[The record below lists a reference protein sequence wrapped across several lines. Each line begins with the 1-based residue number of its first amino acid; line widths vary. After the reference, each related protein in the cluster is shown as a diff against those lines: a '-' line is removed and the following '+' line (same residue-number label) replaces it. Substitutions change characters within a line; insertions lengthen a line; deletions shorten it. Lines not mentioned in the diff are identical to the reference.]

1 MPEGEGTYGNQVGR
15 PPKNKR
21 TFVIKRYKNGGY
33 YKQFENGVVDSIKK
47 PVAEKLI
54 ADKRAG
60 KANTGHYTVE
70 YVKMKGVQDPEK
82 VPRGEA
88 REKEIAQKQAQRKN
102 QSSGDAFKNRQNQV
116 KEVIATARKAN
127 TSGRIKTDS
136 NTKPPTRIKSKGGKA
151 GMLLGVLSAL
161 GIGASTTK
169 KSENKKAPT
178 KKRTSVP
185 PSKSEGSK
193 NVKAQMDSR
202 KAIQDRMQKDK
213 DSSPVDFKGNYPVY
227 RKDSAPAKDFR
238 ATYNKAKKEGKKT
251 FTWQGRKY
259 TTK

>member
-15 PPKNKR
+15 PPKKDPRKEFIPTKDLDKELKKRNKAPEYMANKR

-60 KANTGHYTVE
+60 KPNTKHYTVE
-70 YVKMKGVQDPEK
+70 YVKMKGVKDPKPTLQGQRREK
-82 VPRGEA
+82 VVE
-88 REKEIAQKQAQRKN
+88 
-102 QSSGDAFKNRQNQV
+102 
-116 KEVIATARKAN
+116 
-127 TSGRIKTDS
+127 RIKKKTTRKPDA
-136 NTKPPTRIKSKGGKA
+136 NNKPPTRVKFKGKGKA

-161 GIGASTTK
+161 GIGASTSKKTEKKETK
-169 KSENKKAPT
+169 KSVPT
-178 KKRTSVP
+178 KDTNKRLD
-185 PSKSEGSK
+185 SKE
-193 NVKAQMDSR
+193 AQR
-202 KAIQDRMQKDK
+202 KRMQKDK

>member
-1 MPEGEGTYGNQVGR
+1 MPEGEGTYGSQVGR
-15 PPKNKR
+15 PKKEFIPTKDLDTELKKRNKAPDYMANKR

-60 KANTGHYTVE
+60 KANTKHYTVE
-70 YVKMKGVQDPEK
+70 YVKMKGVKDPKPTLQGPRREK
-82 VPRGEA
+82 VVERI
-88 REKEIAQKQAQRKN
+88 KKKTTRKP
-102 QSSGDAFKNRQNQV
+102 D
-116 KEVIATARKAN
+116 AN
-127 TSGRIKTDS
+127 TPKA
-136 NTKPPTRIKSKGGKA
+136 PTRIKSKGGKA

-161 GIGASTTK
+161 GIGASTSK
-169 KSENKKAPT
+169 KSEKKDSPEKKMRGLVKPKIPT
-178 KKRTSVP
+178 KDTNKRLD
-185 PSKSEGSK
+185 SKE
-193 NVKAQMDSR
+193 
-202 KAIQDRMQKDK
+202 AIKDRMQKDK

-227 RKDSAPAKDFR
+227 RKGSSMAKSFR
-238 ATYNKAKKEGKKT
+238 KKYNEEKAKGSKT

>member
-1 MPEGEGTYGNQVGR
+1 MPQGEGTYGNQVGR
-15 PPKNKR
+15 PKKDPRKEYIPTKDLDKELKKRNKAPEYMANKR

-60 KANTGHYTVE
+60 KPNTKHYTVE
-70 YVKMKGVQDPEK
+70 YVKMKGVKDPKPALKGERREK
-82 VPRGEA
+82 VVE
-88 REKEIAQKQAQRKN
+88 
-102 QSSGDAFKNRQNQV
+102 
-116 KEVIATARKAN
+116 
-127 TSGRIKTDS
+127 RIKKKTTRKPDA
-136 NTKPPTRIKSKGGKA
+136 NNKPPTRMKFKGKGKA
-151 GMLLGVLSAL
+151 GMLLGALSAL
-161 GIGASTTK
+161 GIGASTSKKTEKKETK
-169 KSENKKAPT
+169 KSVPT
-178 KKRTSVP
+178 KDTNKRLD
-185 PSKSEGSK
+185 SKE
-193 NVKAQMDSR
+193 AQR
-202 KAIQDRMQKDK
+202 KRMQKDK

-227 RKDSAPAKDFR
+227 RKGSAPAKDFR

>member
-1 MPEGEGTYGNQVGR
+1 MPQGEGTYGSQVGR
-15 PPKNKR
+15 PKKEFIPTKDLDTELKKRNKAPDYMANKR

-60 KANTGHYTVE
+60 KANTKHYTVE
-70 YVKMKGVQDPEK
+70 YVKMKGVKDPKPALKGDRREK
-82 VPRGEA
+82 VVERI
-88 REKEIAQKQAQRKN
+88 KKKTTRKP
-102 QSSGDAFKNRQNQV
+102 D
-116 KEVIATARKAN
+116 AN
-127 TSGRIKTDS
+127 TPKA
-136 NTKPPTRIKSKGGKA
+136 PTRIKSKGGKA

-161 GIGASTTK
+161 GIGASTSK
-169 KSENKKAPT
+169 KSEKKDSPEKKMRGLVKPKIPT
-178 KKRTSVP
+178 KDTNKRLD
-185 PSKSEGSK
+185 SKE
-193 NVKAQMDSR
+193 
-202 KAIQDRMQKDK
+202 AIKDRMQKDK

-227 RKDSAPAKDFR
+227 RKGSSMAKSFR
-238 ATYNKAKKEGKKT
+238 KKYNEEKAKGSKT

>member
-1 MPEGEGTYGNQVGR
+1 MPQGKGTYGNQVGR
-15 PPKNKR
+15 PKKDPRKEYIPTKDLDKELKKRNKAPEYMANKR

-60 KANTGHYTVE
+60 KPNTKQYTVE
-70 YVKMKGVQDPEK
+70 YVKMKGVKDPKPALKGERREK
-82 VPRGEA
+82 VVE
-88 REKEIAQKQAQRKN
+88 
-102 QSSGDAFKNRQNQV
+102 
-116 KEVIATARKAN
+116 
-127 TSGRIKTDS
+127 RIKKKTTRKPDA
-136 NTKPPTRIKSKGGKA
+136 NNKPPTRIKFKGKGKA
-151 GMLLGVLSAL
+151 GMLLGALSAL
-161 GIGASTTK
+161 GIGASTSK
-169 KSENKKAPT
+169 KTEKKEPT
-178 KKRTSVP
+178 KKPTRVP
-185 PSKSEGSK
+185 PSKSEGSR
-193 NVKAQMDSR
+193 NVKTQMDSR

-213 DSSPVDFKGNYPVY
+213 DSSPVDFKGNYPIY
-227 RKDSAPAKDFR
+227 RQDSAPAKDFR

>member
-15 PPKNKR
+15 PKKDPRKEYIPTKDLEKELKNRNKAPEYMANKR

-60 KANTGHYTVE
+60 KPNTKHYTVE
-70 YVKMKGVQDPEK
+70 YVKMKGVKDPKPTLQGDRREK
-82 VPRGEA
+82 VVERI
-88 REKEIAQKQAQRKN
+88 KKKTTRKP
-102 QSSGDAFKNRQNQV
+102 D
-116 KEVIATARKAN
+116 AN
-127 TSGRIKTDS
+127 TPKA
-136 NTKPPTRIKSKGGKA
+136 PPTRIKSKGGKA

-161 GIGASTTK
+161 GIGASTSK

-193 NVKAQMDSR
+193 NVKAQFDS
-202 KAIQDRMQKDK
+202 KEEIKKRMQKDK
-213 DSSPVDFKGNYPVY
+213 DNQPVDFKGNYPVY
-227 RKDSAPAKDFR
+227 RKGSSMAKSFR
-238 ATYNKAKKEGKKT
+238 KKYNEEKAKGSKT

>member
-1 MPEGEGTYGNQVGR
+1 MPEGKGTYGNQVGR
-15 PPKNKR
+15 PPKKDPRKEFIPTKDLDKELKKRNKAPEYMANKR

-60 KANTGHYTVE
+60 KPNTKHYTVE
-70 YVKMKGVQDPEK
+70 YVKMIGVKDPKPTLQGQRREK
-82 VPRGEA
+82 VVE
-88 REKEIAQKQAQRKN
+88 
-102 QSSGDAFKNRQNQV
+102 
-116 KEVIATARKAN
+116 
-127 TSGRIKTDS
+127 RIKKKTTRKPDA
-136 NTKPPTRIKSKGGKA
+136 NNKPPTRVKFKGKGKA

-161 GIGASTTK
+161 GIGASTSKKTEKKETK
-169 KSENKKAPT
+169 KSVPT
-178 KKRTSVP
+178 KDTNKRLD
-185 PSKSEGSK
+185 SKE
-193 NVKAQMDSR
+193 AQR
-202 KAIQDRMQKDK
+202 KRMQKDK

-227 RKDSAPAKDFR
+227 RKGSAPAKDFR

>member
-1 MPEGEGTYGNQVGR
+1 MPQGEGTYGSQVGR
-15 PPKNKR
+15 PKKEFIPTKDLDTELKKRNKAPEYMANKR

-60 KANTGHYTVE
+60 KANTKHYTVE
-70 YVKMKGVQDPEK
+70 YVKMKGVKDPKPTLQGPRREK
-82 VPRGEA
+82 VVERIKKKTTRGP
-88 REKEIAQKQAQRKN
+88 N
-102 QSSGDAFKNRQNQV
+102 
-116 KEVIATARKAN
+116 AN
-127 TSGRIKTDS
+127 TP
-136 NTKPPTRIKSKGGKA
+136 NAPTRVKFKGKGKA
-151 GMLLGVLSAL
+151 GALLGVLSLL
-161 GIGASTTK
+161 GIGGSTSK

-185 PSKSEGSK
+185 PSKSEGSR
-193 NVKAQMDSR
+193 NVKAQFDSR
-202 KAIQDRMQKDK
+202 EEIKKRMQKDK
-213 DSSPVDFKGNYPVY
+213 DNQPVDFKGNYPVF

>member
-1 MPEGEGTYGNQVGR
+1 MPQGKGTYGNQVGR
-15 PPKNKR
+15 PKKDPRKEYIPTKDLDKELKKRNKAPEYMANKR

-60 KANTGHYTVE
+60 KPNTKHYTVE
-70 YVKMKGVQDPEK
+70 YVKMKGVKDPKPALKGERREK
-82 VPRGEA
+82 VVE
-88 REKEIAQKQAQRKN
+88 
-102 QSSGDAFKNRQNQV
+102 
-116 KEVIATARKAN
+116 
-127 TSGRIKTDS
+127 RIKKKTTRKPDA
-136 NTKPPTRIKSKGGKA
+136 NNKPPTRIKFKGKGKA
-151 GMLLGVLSAL
+151 GMLLGALSAL
-161 GIGASTTK
+161 GIGASTSK
-169 KSENKKAPT
+169 KTEKKEPT
-178 KKRTSVP
+178 KKPTRVP
-185 PSKSEGSK
+185 PSKSEGSR
-193 NVKAQMDSR
+193 NVKTQMDSR